1 MANPIKGEVGFSV
14 GEGRFTLAYDF
25 NAPCT
30 MESDLGVSIE
40 DVGAKMDT
48 VGAVRTMFR
57 IGLEAHHGQLSDIEA
72 GNLIHQLGLEEAG
85 SLITKAFQGAFPD
98 ASAEGKARQAK
109 PKPRGSGRAR

>member
-14 GEGRFTLAYDF
+14 AEGVFTLAYDF
-25 NAPCT
+25 NALCT

-40 DVGAKMDT
+40 DVGTKMDSIS
-48 VGAVRTMFR
+48 AVRTMFR

-72 GNLIHQLGLEEAG
+72 GNLIYQLGLEEAG
-85 SLITKAFQGAFPD
+85 TLITRAFQGAFPD
-98 ASAEGKARQAK
+98 ASAGGKAKPVK